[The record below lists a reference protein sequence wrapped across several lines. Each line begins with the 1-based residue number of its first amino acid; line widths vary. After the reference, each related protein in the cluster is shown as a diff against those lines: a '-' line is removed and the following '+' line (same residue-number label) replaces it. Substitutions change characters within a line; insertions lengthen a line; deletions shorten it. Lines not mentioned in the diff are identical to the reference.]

1 MVTVKIFWSKNELE
15 EYLNDSIREGEYWT
29 KDMDFLSR
37 CILTNSHCGA
47 DAHREAS
54 VANLSDNSA
63 ACKPHCEQKEVA

>member
-47 DAHREAS
+47 DAHQS
-54 VANLSDNSA
+54 VYTFVH
-63 ACKPHCEQKEVA
+63 P